1 MADELVLPTTGT
13 RVPPLPRAGMNAEV
27 EAAYEL
33 SIATWGIPS
42 NLFRTMAHHPAL
54 AITEVPYANSVIFD
68 AGVLTEIPNP
78 DTAQGGTVRYP
89 TSGFLDRVTKELV
102 INVVSLLNRSRYSM
116 THHTVIGYNTL
127 SELLPHPDPDTRAEQ
142 AEAMLLHLVDDHGN
156 PAFDRPGA
164 PPYTDL
170 HLACLR
176 LAAATRADPHAITDD
191 QVRDTHRVLRDHAP
205 AAITAHGLD
214 QYPGTGTPAYHNA
227 YATGMLV
234 ELTWLTVHFSGLL
247 NVWFTVLHTFDE
259 ASAADDEIDFITVY
273 NTTVP
278 AAIRRRNNALLGITG
293 WGDRPL
299 NGTGPAPA
307 VSSVEALT
315 P

>member
-1 MADELVLPTTGT
+1 MTDELVIPTTGT
-13 RVPPLPRAGMNAEV
+13 RVPPLPRSRMNPDV

-68 AGVLTEIPNP
+68 AGELTDIPNP
-78 DTAQGGTVRYP
+78 DTEHGSTVRYP

-127 SELLPHPDPDTRAEQ
+127 SELLPHPDPETRARMAEQ
-142 AEAMLLHLVDDHGN
+142 MLLHLVDEHGN
-156 PAFDRPGA
+156 PAFDQPDA
-164 PPYTDL
+164 PPYTPL
-170 HLACLR
+170 HLACLH
-176 LAAATRADPHAITDD
+176 LAVATQAHPHAVTDD
-191 QVRDTHRVLRDHAP
+191 QVRDTHHVLLDHAP

-214 QYPGTGTPAYHNA
+214 EYPGTDTPAYHNA

-234 ELTWLTVHFSGLL
+234 ELTWLAVHFSGLL
-247 NVWFTVLHTFDE
+247 NTWFTVLHTYDE
-259 ASAADDEIDFITVY
+259 ASVPDDEIDFIAVY

-278 AAIRRRNNALLGITG
+278 TSIRRRNNALLGPTG
-293 WGDRPL
+293 WGNTHPH
-299 NGTGPAPA
+299 TAPAPREPVA
-307 VSSVEALT
+307 TSER
-315 P
+315 